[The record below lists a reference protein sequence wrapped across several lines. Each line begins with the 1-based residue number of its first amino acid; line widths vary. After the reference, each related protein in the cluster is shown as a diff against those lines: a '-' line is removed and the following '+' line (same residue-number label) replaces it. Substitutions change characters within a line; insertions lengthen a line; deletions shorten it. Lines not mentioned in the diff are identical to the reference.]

1 MKRLLGLILAF
12 MLLAAACGDDGVTST
27 ESGGATEPERI
38 VSLSATA
45 TETLFAIGASDQ
57 LIAVDNFSN
66 YPANDLPAI
75 DSFSPS
81 VEAIAELEPDLVII
95 TFDPGD
101 FISGLNALGVDTLM
115 QPTAASIPDAY
126 LQIEELGAA
135 TGHASD
141 AADLVGGMKADIA
154 ELIADAPDGTG
165 VTYYHELDN
174 TLFSITSSTFFGEIY
189 SLFGL
194 ENVADPA
201 DDGSAFGFPQ
211 LSDEFLVGAD
221 PDLVFLA
228 DTICC
233 GQNAATVA
241 ERPGWGELS
250 AVQNGNVIE
259 LSDDVASRWGPRIVE
274 LAEVIA
280 AALAELA

>member
-1 MKRLLGLILAF
+1 MNKRLGLILAF
-12 MLLAAACGDDGVTST
+12 TLLAAACGDDGETST
-27 ESGGATEPERI
+27 ETGGATEPERI

-141 AADLVGGMKADIA
+141 AADLVGEMKADID
-154 ELIADAPDGTG
+154 ELIADAPDGGG
-165 VTYYHELDN
+165 VTYYHELDD

-201 DDGSAFGFPQ
+201 DDGTAFGFPQ

-250 AVQNGNVIE
+250 AVQNGNVVE

-274 LAEVIA
+274 FAEVIA
-280 AALAELA
+280 AALADLA

>member
-1 MKRLLGLILAF
+1 MKKLLALILGF
-12 MLLAAACGDDGVTST
+12 TLLAAACGDDGETSA
-27 ESGGATEPERI
+27 ESGGTSDPERI

-81 VEAIAELEPDLVII
+81 VEAVAELEPDLVII

-101 FISGLNALGVDTLM
+101 FISGLDALGIDTLM

-126 LQIEELGAA
+126 VQIEELGAL
-135 TGHASD
+135 TGHASG
-141 AADLVGGMKADIA
+141 AADLVEEMKADIA
-154 ELIADAPDGTG
+154 ELIADAPDGAG

-174 TLFSITSSTFFGEIY
+174 TLFSITSSTFVGEIY

-201 DDGSAFGFPQ
+201 DDGTAFGFPQ

-241 ERPGWGELS
+241 ERPGWDELS
-250 AVQNGNVIE
+250 AVQDGNVIE

-274 LAEVIA
+274 FAEVIA
-280 AALAELA
+280 AALAALA

>member
-1 MKRLLGLILAF
+1 MKKLLALILGF
-12 MLLAAACGDDGVTST
+12 TLLAAACGDDGETSA
-27 ESGGATEPERI
+27 ESGGTSDPERI

-81 VEAIAELEPDLVII
+81 VEAVAELEPDLVII

-101 FISGLNALGVDTLM
+101 FISGLDALGIDTLM

-126 LQIEELGAA
+126 VQIEELGAL
-135 TGHASD
+135 TGHASG
-141 AADLVGGMKADIA
+141 AADLVEEMKADIA
-154 ELIADAPDGTG
+154 ELIADAPDGAG

-174 TLFSITSSTFFGEIY
+174 TLFSITSSTFVGEIY

-201 DDGSAFGFPQ
+201 DDGTAFGFPQ

-241 ERPGWGELS
+241 ERPGWDELS
-250 AVQNGNVIE
+250 AVQDGNVIE

-274 LAEVIA
+274 FAEVIA
-280 AALAELA
+280 TALAALA